1 MAAQGHDQ
9 EIASIRR
16 RLVELGEERRALE
29 ARLDQLLR
37 SHAAPASPTAP
48 ERVGVTAA
56 SPAAAM
62 VALFRELFAG
72 RTDVFPAR

>member
-29 ARLDQLLR
+29 GKRSLLSTLR
-37 SHAAPASPTAP
+37 SAC
-48 ERVGVTAA
+48 R
-56 SPAAAM
+56 
-62 VALFRELFAG
+62 AG
-72 RTDVFPAR
+72 EGCWLVPGLLVRA